1 MVNPGNQWMGIL
13 YLGVPSFTMSLCY
26 NEDGYGSEGTPA
38 MVILNKEFWNIKM
51 LPLIIIR

>member
-1 MVNPGNQWMGIL
+1 MDNSCNQWIGIL
-13 YLGVPSFTMSLCY
+13 YLGVPALLWAISY

-38 MVILNKEFWNIKM
+38 LVILNKEFWNIEM